1 MDTRRFRTDTP
12 LSQETEG
19 KTRMKRQSVLRGS
32 VWLIGSALLA
42 KILGAVF
49 RLPLTAM
56 LGGTGMGYFSC
67 AYGLFLPVFALSVTG
82 INTAVSALTAQALAK
97 NDPQT
102 ADRTA
107 SLAMRMFGL
116 GGILFSLL
124 LFLTAEP
131 FCTLL
136 LHNPRAALSVRC
148 FAPAVWFC
156 CVNAVLRGI
165 CEGHST
171 MQPTAVSQVTEGI
184 GRAVC
189 GLGLCRFVCRHPAM
203 LPQGMLLPE
212 AAAAAAVLGVT
223 LSTAIGT
230 LTLLL
235 FPPPRRSAPKLP
247 PAHHRKDDRM
257 LRQALLRTLLPVA
270 AASLVTNLTTLIDL
284 ASAMRLLPQKADAAN
299 FLYGAYTGMAVTVFN
314 LVPSVT
320 NMFGKG
326 VFPAFAESYAR
337 SCTAETGQLAETVI
351 RRTVFFAVPA
361 GLGMTALAAPL
372 LTVLFPA
379 RPAETAAAA
388 PALAVLGIAVIFSAL
403 CYPLFCMLQAS
414 GHADDT
420 VRIMLAGAAVK
431 LAGNLLLIPCLAL
444 RGIAASTLLC
454 YAVILLLAVR
464 RFRLRTGIRL
474 RLLRLCGRSLFAG
487 VLCAG
492 TAYLLC
498 PVLRC
503 QLPLRI
509 APLAAAAAGAA
520 VYFAGYLAV
529 RGEGF
534 SRSKIDLPE
543 QT

>member
-1 MDTRRFRTDTP
+1 MD
-12 LSQETEG
+12 
-19 KTRMKRQSVLRGS
+19 RMKRQSVLCGS

-82 INTAVSALTAQALAK
+82 INTAVSALTAQALAR
-97 NDPQT
+97 NDPQS

-107 SLAMRMFGL
+107 ALALRMFGICGL
-116 GGILFSLL
+116 LCSLL
-124 LFLTAEP
+124 LFLTAKP
-131 FCTLL
+131 FCSLL

-156 CVNAVLRGI
+156 CINAVLRGI
-165 CEGHST
+165 CEGHSA

-189 GLGLCRFVCRHPAM
+189 GLGLCGFVCRHPAL
-203 LPQGMLLPE
+203 LPADITCPE
-212 AAAAAAVLGVT
+212 AAAAAAILGVT
-223 LSTAIGT
+223 LSTAAGT

-235 FPPPRRSAPKLP
+235 FPAPKRSAPKLP
-247 PAHHRKDDRM
+247 PAHRAKSDRA
-257 LRQALLRTLLPVA
+257 LRQTLLRTLLPVA

-284 ASAMRLLPQKADAAN
+284 GSAMRLLPQKADSAN

-337 SCTAETGQLAETVI
+337 CRTAETGQLAETVI
-351 RRTVFFAVPA
+351 RRTAFWAVPA
-361 GLGMTALAAPL
+361 GLGITALAAPL
-372 LTVLFPA
+372 LTMLFPA
-379 RPAETAAAA
+379 RPAEAAAAA
-388 PALAVLGIAVIFSAL
+388 PALAVLGSAVIFSAL
-403 CYPLFCMLQAS
+403 SYPLFCMMQAS

-420 VRIMLAGAAVK
+420 VRIMLTGAAVK
-431 LAGNLLLIPCLAL
+431 LAGNLLLIPSCGL

-454 YAVILLLAVR
+454 YAVILLRAVR

-474 RLLRLCGRSLFAG
+474 RLLRLCGRNLFAG
-487 VLCAG
+487 TLCAG

-498 PVLRC
+498 KLLAGR
-503 QLPLRI
+503 LPERT
-509 APLAAAAAGAA
+509 APPAAAAAGAA
-520 VYFAGYLAV
+520 VYFAVLAAESV
-529 RGEGF
+529 C
-534 SRSKIDLPE
+534 RSKQEESSFTKSIP
-543 QT
+543 QA